1 MTDFSSKPDAGDNP
15 CAKLM
20 RHLWTLLD
28 GECTKE
34 FTSDDREELLAH
46 LKDCPP
52 CEDRYHLEERINAL
66 IATKCRGEAAPVE
79 LRQRLML
86 HIRKT
91 TMVIDPD
98 DEHYDPTRG
107 R

>member
-1 MTDFSSKPDAGDNP
+1 MTDFQPDAGDNP

-46 LKDCPP
+46 LKACPP
-52 CEDRYHLEERINAL
+52 CEDHYHLEERINAL
-66 IATKCRGEAAPVE
+66 IATKCQGEAAPRGLRERLLVE
-79 LRQRLML
+79 ISR
-86 HIRKT
+86 T
-91 TMVIDPD
+91 TII
-98 DEHYDPTRG
+98 RG

>member
-1 MTDFSSKPDAGDNP
+1 VSDFQPDADDNP

-34 FTSDDREELLAH
+34 FTQDDREELLAH

-52 CEDRYHLEERINAL
+52 CEDHYQLEERINAL
-66 IATKCRGEAAPVE
+66 IATKCQGEAAPSGLRERLLVE
-79 LRQRLML
+79 ISR
-86 HIRKT
+86 T
-91 TMVIDPD
+91 TII
-98 DEHYDPTRG
+98 RG

>member
-1 MTDFSSKPDAGDNP
+1 VTDFQPDAGDNP

-52 CEDRYHLEERINAL
+52 CEDHYHLEERINAL
-66 IATKCRGEAAPVE
+66 IATKCQGEAAPERLLERLRVE
-79 LRQRLML
+79 ISR
-86 HIRKT
+86 T
-91 TMVIDPD
+91 TII
-98 DEHYDPTRG
+98 RG

>member
-1 MTDFSSKPDAGDNP
+1 VTDFQPDAGDNP

-46 LKDCPP
+46 LKACPP
-52 CEDRYHLEERINAL
+52 CEDHYHLEERINAL
-66 IATKCRGEAAPVE
+66 IATKCQGEAAPRGLRERLLVE
-79 LRQRLML
+79 ISR
-86 HIRKT
+86 T
-91 TMVIDPD
+91 TII
-98 DEHYDPTRG
+98 RG